1 MDGWAKLIEPYLKN
15 FHIFEG
21 LSCDEARKLGHMVID
36 KHFKA
41 KVIIFSADE
50 KAEYVYLIRE
60 GHVKLYRQT
69 EDGRENIIAIL
80 GPGDVFGEFVFAEE
94 TCHSMFAEAFENSL
108 LCILPR
114 KNVLK
119 LLLDE
124 PAIALTIIN
133 NIGKRL
139 SQTAYF
145 IENLS
150 TYDLTLRLGKLLLLL
165 AGEYGSKTDASK
177 IKIRL
182 THQDIANMIA
192 TSRQIVTTLI
202 NQFKELG
209 FIRYEGRGIIVNCPL
224 LSDFIEKKQQAKS

>member
-1 MDGWAKLIEPYLKN
+1 MARVMEPYLKK
-15 FHIFEG
+15 FPIFDG
-21 LSCDEARKLGHMVID
+21 LSCDEARKLGHMITD
-36 KHFKA
+36 KHFQA
-41 KVIIFSADE
+41 KGIIFSADE

-114 KNVLK
+114 KNFLK
-119 LLLDE
+119 LLLNE

-165 AGEYGSKTDASK
+165 AGEYGSNADASK

-192 TSRQIVTTLI
+192 TSRQTVTTLI

-209 FIRYEGRGIIVNCPL
+209 LIRYEGREIIVSRSFL
-224 LSDFIEKKQQAKS
+224 LDFIEKNQQAKS

>member
-1 MDGWAKLIEPYLKN
+1 
-15 FHIFEG
+15 
-21 LSCDEARKLGHMVID
+21 
-36 KHFKA
+36 
-41 KVIIFSADE
+41 
-50 KAEYVYLIRE
+50 
-60 GHVKLYRQT
+60 
-69 EDGRENIIAIL
+69 
-80 GPGDVFGEFVFAEE
+80 
-94 TCHSMFAEAFENSL
+94 MFAEAFENSL

-114 KNVLK
+114 KNFLK

-165 AGEYGSKTDASK
+165 AGEYGSNADASK

-192 TSRQIVTTLI
+192 TSRQTVTTLI

-209 FIRYEGRGIIVNCPL
+209 LIRYEGREIIVSRHL
-224 LSDFIEKKQQAKS
+224 LSGFIDKNQQPKS